1 MDLHV
6 AKWGNSLALRLPA
19 EYVRNQGIKQGDR
32 IEAVPNINGG
42 LTLRLANNSWSRKS
56 FTERLA
62 ADHET
67 MEMGTS
73 VIEELRRGNTY

>member
-19 EYVRNQGIKQGDR
+19 EYVRSQGIKDGDR
-32 IEAVPNINGG
+32 IEAVLNINGG
-42 LTLRLANNSWSRKS
+42 LTLRLNKQNWNRIAFAKS
-56 FTERLA
+56 LA
-62 ADHET
+62 ADHEK

-73 VIEELRRGNTY
+73 VVQELRRGGAY